1 MEIRISTKIRRNRIV
16 PPLRSMHWVQLLKKH
31 IKCREIG
38 KDKYANTEFCHNL
51 GKKYEKTYTQIHG
64 LKYTFTNTKTQY
76 CLILQ
81 TASSFDLDV
90 LLVATVQKVEAVW
103 EMCEGHIVKIY
114 EGFQWQQCGSSHKV
128 SDIGSG
134 GFCFAVFSP
143 HARPGWS
150 HYNIIVPSHGSYSLQ
165 SNLLYIKILCW
176 KFQNQQKFFS
186 TIRCSIPHLEHYL
199 THPEIHPSHTQF
211 LLSRRWAYRSDLSSL
226 KREDDLILCQQIS
239 YEKAGWYNLCPAVKS
254 INQSITQSGRP
265 ESEGVRLPSVQSVTI
280 LNILNDSNTDTF
292 FRYQIFSI
300 PIPILFHMGD
310 RAPTAR
316 TAKRYFKAI
325 PAQLGLG
332 RTETNYN
339 SAKDRNPESNWW
351 RSHVEA
357 RGAGAP
363 CERLL

>member
-1 MEIRISTKIRRNRIV
+1 MVWWFDSLIV
-16 PPLRSMHWVQLLKKH
+16 LVGWQFWFDSLVGWQLRPLSLSLSLSPRLWLNASLTDSSPTIVQ
-31 IKCREIG
+31 
-38 KDKYANTEFCHNL
+38 KYKYKYTNTP
-51 GKKYEKTYTQIHG
+51 TQIQIH
-64 LKYTFTNTKTQY
+64 KYKDTILSDFTT
-76 CLILQ
+76 I
-81 TASSFDLDV
+81 DLDIW
-90 LLVATVQKVEAVW
+90 LVGTVQKVEAVW

-254 INQSITQSGRP
+254 INHSIREARIRRCETALSPECDDTQHFKWFQYRYFFP
-265 ESEGVRLPSVQSVTI
+265 VP
-280 LNILNDSNTDTF
+280 NIFNTDTNT
-292 FRYQIFSI
+292 FSTWVTG
-300 PIPILFHMGD
+300 LL
-310 RAPTAR
+310 
-316 TAKRYFKAI
+316 
-325 PAQLGLG
+325 QLEPPKDTSKQFQHSLG
-332 RTETNYN
+332 WEEQKQTIYLH